1 MEAFLNCILCR
12 CSCLRFGLGLCIR
25 WCQAVMVS
33 LLASMSFSPCLV
45 FFARS
50 LLGAHSF
57 ALWRFLVDSRRPGW
71 TSTSSNLGAGSP
83 PRRRLLA
90 IRPDMAFI
98 PLCLFWK
105 LQVPSGVSLLFPRPL
120 DVLPPL
126 LPKTCQTAPGPQ
138 KKIYSSSCAL
148 LDHRVEFIHKRRRN
162 TPTSYILHKSLI
174 CHSWEICTCCYRWS
188 SKKAFQ
194 HRDLNIDKIV

>member
-25 WCQAVMVS
+25 CQAVMVF
-33 LLASMSFSPCLV
+33 LLASMSFSSCLV

-105 LQVPSGVSLLFPRPL
+105 LQVPSGVSFFFPDPLMFSHLSYLRPAKQRRAHRKKSTQVAVLFWITVWSLFTSVEGTRPL
-120 DVLPPL
+120 HISCTNLWFTIHGRFARVVI
-126 LPKTCQTAPGPQ
+126 AEAA
-138 KKIYSSSCAL
+138 KKHFS
-148 LDHRVEFIHKRRRN
+148 
-162 TPTSYILHKSLI
+162 
-174 CHSWEICTCCYRWS
+174 
-188 SKKAFQ
+188 
-194 HRDLNIDKIV
+194 IVIWI